1 MFQFADHGL
10 EESMAENEGG
20 CNCGNPDC
28 VIRAKFDGS
37 GGLGDHAILTIFT
50 SDPVQG
56 EKEET
61 FEFPYVLINLTILN
75 MFQGLRQITG
85 YKIVRLPKVEQG
97 Q

>member
-1 MFQFADHGL
+1 MAD
-10 EESMAENEGG
+10 EG

-28 VIRAKFDGS
+28 VNRVKFDGS
-37 GGLGDHAILTIFT
+37 SGLGDHAILTIFT
-50 SDPVQG
+50 NDPVQG

-61 FEFPYVLINLTILN
+61 FQFPYVLINLTILN

-85 YKIVRLPKVEQG
+85 YKIVRLPKVQEG